1 LFGFRYAISVFLSA
15 FPDIQWILDEQ
26 AAEGEKV
33 INRFTWT
40 GTHLGEF
47 QSLLP
52 TGKSMKV
59 WGMIIPGQKQTIV
72 QEA

>member
-1 LFGFRYAISVFLSA
+1 MFLSA

-33 INRFTWT
+33 ISRFTWT
-40 GTHLGEF
+40 GKHFGEF
-47 QSLLP
+47 QSFLP

-59 WGMIIPGQKQTIV
+59 WGMVISGQKQTTV